1 MSPEGKTMPKL
12 SSDLRQQLA
21 ATPEGHS
28 VEVVV
33 EVGKKAGAP
42 SEEATGDR
50 AQRIAALKKDFSL
63 CAEPIERAIERFG
76 GMVLD
81 RAWINQSLK
90 VRLPREAVEALGER
104 DDVAR
109 VDTPRSLRPD
119 AG

>member
-1 MSPEGKTMPKL
+1 MPKL
-12 SSDLRQQLA
+12 SPDLRQQLA
-21 ATPEGHS
+21 ATPEGHA

-33 EVGKKAGAP
+33 EVGRKAGA
-42 SEEATGDR
+42 EEAASGDR
-50 AQRIAALKKDFSL
+50 AQKIAAMKQSFSL
-63 CAEPIERAIERFG
+63 SAAPIERAVESSG
-76 GMVLD
+76 GTVLD

-104 DDVAR
+104 DDVER

>member
-1 MSPEGKTMPKL
+1 MPKL

-21 ATPEGHS
+21 ATPRGHT
-28 VEVVV
+28 VDIVV
-33 EVGKKAGAP
+33 EVGRTAGAP
-42 SEEATGDR
+42 SEETSGDR
-50 AQRIAALKKDFSL
+50 TQRIAALKRDFSAV
-63 CAEPIERAIERFG
+63 AEPIERAIARFG
-76 GMVLD
+76 GTVLD

-109 VDTPRSLRPD
+109 VDMPRSLRPD

>member
-1 MSPEGKTMPKL
+1 MPKL
-12 SSDLRQQLA
+12 SSDLLQQLA

-33 EVGKKAGAP
+33 EVGRKAGAP
-42 SEEATGDR
+42 PEDLSGDR
-50 AQRIAALKKDFSL
+50 AQKIAAMKESFSVS
-63 CAEPIERAIERFG
+63 AEPIERAIERSG
-76 GMVLD
+76 GTVLD

>member
-1 MSPEGKTMPKL
+1 MPKL

-21 ATPEGHS
+21 ATPTGHS

-33 EVGKKAGAP
+33 EVGKKAGVAAEP
-42 SEEATGDR
+42 AAGDR
-50 AQRIAALKKDFSL
+50 AQRIAAMKASFSVS
-63 CAEPIERAIERFG
+63 AEPIERAIESSG
-76 GMVLD
+76 GTVID